1 MKLTSIQQALY
12 DYIKRVHSEYS
23 RVFVLDV
30 QDLWEYL
37 LASGFQLSKSDVVG
51 VLQELQALDVGLRLL
66 KSRVEGDIWAV
77 HLKWVM
83 SPAERTKH
91 WRQEQ
96 AKLGRKARMLYL
108 TNQENQQVLRKAH
121 LDNDKAVLIAYGLK
135 KQVSESDIV
144 EHLMKLY
151 CEKDAEVK
159 KIEVIDVAVQKVLGK
174 KAETVPDWMD
184 DLRKQCLDGKI
195 TTDDLI
201 VQGKARFKEAK
212 KKAREAEKMAT
223 EAS

>member
-1 MKLTSIQQALY
+1 MYNNFVWPLVDAKQKNKIVETAKEILKVRQKFIGCTLADLY
-12 DYIKRVHSEYS
+12 DETSMPDE
-23 RVFVLDV
+23 
-30 QDLWEYL
+30 
-37 LASGFQLSKSDVVG
+37 
-51 VLQELQALDVGLRLL
+51 
-66 KSRVEGDIWAV
+66 
-77 HLKWVM
+77 
-83 SPAERTKH
+83 
-91 WRQEQ
+91 
-96 AKLGRKARMLYL
+96 
-108 TNQENQQVLRKAH
+108 LRKAH

-201 VQGKARFKEAK
+201 VQGKARFKEEK